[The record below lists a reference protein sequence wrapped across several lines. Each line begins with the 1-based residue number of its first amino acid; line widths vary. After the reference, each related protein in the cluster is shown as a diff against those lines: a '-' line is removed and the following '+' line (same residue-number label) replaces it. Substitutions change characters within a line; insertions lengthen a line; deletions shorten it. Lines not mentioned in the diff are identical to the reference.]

1 MKTKPLFKLLWLGGL
16 SLLLLLTLSACG
28 PQATPTSVAEYISTQ
43 VEATLNFQA
52 TQDMAEMLV
61 ARMTQQAIPTA
72 TFTPLPT
79 ATPLATLTPL
89 PTATSKPATA
99 VYVPPAVTSTPASS
113 NLCLHATLISDGDIP
128 DGTEMSPNQTFTKSW
143 TFKNTGTCTW
153 TTEFDIFFVSG
164 DQMSAPSVLDFP
176 QTVQPGQSVTIS
188 IPMVAPSA
196 AGTYTGYWNIA
207 DQGGKRF
214 GIGADGTGNFS
225 ETIVVK

>member
-1 MKTKPLFKLLWLGGL
+1 MKAKSNLNHLILG
-16 SLLLLLTLSACG
+16 SLLLLVLFSLSACG
-28 PQATPTSVAEYISTQ
+28 PQATPTTAAEYISTQ
-43 VEATLNFQA
+43 VEATLQAQA
-52 TQDMAEMLV
+52 TQDMAETLI

-79 ATPLATLTPL
+79 ATPFATLTPL

-113 NLCLHATLISDGDIP
+113 TLCLHATLTSDGDIP

-176 QTVQPGQSVTIS
+176 QTVQPGQSVTVS

-196 AGTYTGYWNIA
+196 AGTYTGYWNFA

-214 GIGADGTGNFS
+214 GIGADGTGSFS
-225 ETIVVK
+225 VGIVVK

>member
-1 MKTKPLFKLLWLGGL
+1 MQRKPIFTQPFLG
-16 SLLLLLTLSACG
+16 SLLLALLFLSACG
-28 PQATPTSVAEYISTQ
+28 PTTTPTSAAEYIATQ
-43 VEATLNFQA
+43 VEGTLQAQA
-52 TQDMAEMLV
+52 TQDMAETLI

-79 ATPLATLTPL
+79 ATPLATPTTLSTPTQQ
-89 PTATSKPATA
+89 PTTA
-99 VYVPPAVTSTPASS
+99 IYVPPAVTSTPTRSA
-113 NLCLHATLISDGDIP
+113 LCLHATLISDGDIQ
-128 DGTEMSPNQTFTKSW
+128 DGTEMSPNEAFIKTW

-196 AGTYTGYWNIA
+196 PGTYTGYWIFA
-207 DQGGKRF
+207 DQCAKRF
-214 GIGADGTGNFS
+214 AIGQDGTGYFS
-225 ETIVVK
+225 VIIVLK

>member
-1 MKTKPLFKLLWLGGL
+1 MQSKSVFTKTFWG
-16 SLLLLLTLSACG
+16 SLLFALLLLSACG
-28 PQATPTSVAEYISTQ
+28 PTTTPTSAAEYIATQ
-43 VEATLNFQA
+43 VEATLQAQA
-52 TQDMAEMLV
+52 TQDMVETLI

-79 ATPLATLTPL
+79 ATLLATPTTL
-89 PTATSKPATA
+89 PTPTQQTTTA
-99 VYVPPAVTSTPASS
+99 IYVPPAVTSTPTQTA
-113 NLCLHATLISDGDIP
+113 LCLHATLISDGDIP
-128 DGTEMSPNQTFTKSW
+128 DGTEMSPNETFTKTW

-196 AGTYTGYWNIA
+196 PGTYTGYWNFA

-214 GIGADGTGNFS
+214 GIGQDGTGNFS
-225 ETIVVK
+225 VSIVVK